1 MKVARSVVLQNL
13 SNTADPAPSSPPTSA
28 HATAP
33 ALAPA
38 EKVPGEPLESISQTG
53 LDGLKQESASS
64 QSPAKRQKKQLR
76 ELTYEEEEDR
86 VAAVQSMYLLK

>member
-1 MKVARSVVLQNL
+1 MMQVARSVVLQNL

-53 LDGLKQESASS
+53 VDWTHTVVCNLLPK
-64 QSPAKRQKKQLR
+64 
-76 ELTYEEEEDR
+76 DR
-86 VAAVQSMYLLK
+86 RNNSEN